1 MARFVDRLRSGAWL
15 TRERMWLVALAVL
28 VAGLA
33 GAVYVVASANG
44 LNDRFGRPLGTD
56 FSSFYAAGTLVD
68 DGLPAAS
75 FDLATHYARE
85 QKIFGTGT
93 PDYSF
98 SYPPFFLLVAA
109 ALALL
114 NYLPALLLWQG
125 ATFGLYLWAMRA
137 IFLIPPPLAGEGGER
152 SEPGGGTFLNRKVTA
167 PVSALRAEPPSPF
180 RGGIRK
186 EWLLLSAAFPAVFVN
201 LGHGQNGFLT
211 A

>member
-1 MARFVDRLRSGAWL
+1 MARFVDRLRSGSWL
-15 TRERMWLVALAVL
+15 TRERMRLVALILLAAML
-28 VAGLA
+28 IGAGFLI
-33 GAVYVVASANG
+33 GTSNG

-68 DGLPAAS
+68 DGLPAAP

-98 SYPPFFLLVAA
+98 SYPPFFLFVAA

-114 NYLPALLLWQG
+114 SYLPALLLWQG

-137 IFLIPPPLAGEGGER
+137 IFLIPP
-152 SEPGGGTFLNRKVTA
+152 
-167 PVSALRAEPPSPF
+167 
-180 RGGIRK
+180 
-186 EWLLLSAAFPAVFVN
+186 
-201 LGHGQNGFLT
+201 
-211 A
+211 